1 MSDKDIVKIVKLKG
15 IRVKSLHNNRIFMKR
30 DIIRVDYRNG
40 DKRFINT
47 LAKRDMTDI
56 PYFALVYPKKL
67 KEKII
72 FQEDLGVE

>member
-72 FQEDLGVE
+72 FQEELGVE

>member
-40 DKRFINT
+40 EKRFINT

>member
-47 LAKRDMTDI
+47 LAKRDMTEI

-72 FQEDLGVE
+72 QKKAI

>member
-47 LAKRDMTDI
+47 LAKRDMTEI

>member
-47 LAKRDMTDI
+47 LAKRDMTEI

-72 FQEDLGVE
+72 FQEELGVE